1 MRKISLLLAL
11 LMVATCCM
19 LASCGEEETSSAPE
33 VSSQAPAT
41 SSEAPATSSEAE
53 PESSEEA
60 PESSEEVSTEPEY
73 EKNPEAIPTEGAN
86 VAAGKEY
93 TISEQFHMSTET
105 WGYDESYPV
114 SYPDNNFELTDGVI
128 PTNDDKY
135 SAECWM
141 ALNQLTPIQT
151 ERGYGYVQFDL
162 GQSYE
167 ISEVTIVSLRDG
179 ASGINAP
186 HTVEVLVS
194 EGGENWYSASVL
206 TTAVDEL
213 EDNVTHTLVSEMDVT
228 GRYVEIRV
236 ISYGWCFM
244 GEIEIK

>member
-1 MRKISLLLAL
+1 MKKIAFLLAL

-33 VSSQAPAT
+33 ASSQAPAA
-41 SSEAPATSSEAE
+41 SSEAPAASSEAE
-53 PESSEEA
+53 PESSEPEA
-60 PESSEEVSTEPEY
+60 ESSEEPAEPEY
-73 EKNPEAIPTEGAN
+73 EKNPDAIPTEGAN

-114 SYPDNNFELTDGVI
+114 SYPDDNFELTDGVI
-128 PTNDDKY
+128 PTNEDKY
-135 SAECWM
+135 SAACWM
-141 ALNQLTPIQT
+141 ALNQLTPIQA

-194 EGGENWYSASVL
+194 EDGETWYSASVL
-206 TTAVDEL
+206 TTKVDEL